1 METLSSYPGQ
11 KPLRV
16 YFSNM
21 PFKAP
26 PKSVYE
32 AYSKRVPGI
41 INIIFDVVENR
52 RNGEG
57 YFIMEDSKKAE
68 VLVKLEG

>member
-1 METLSSYPGQ
+1 MSAYPAD
-11 KPLRV
+11 KLLRV

-32 AYSKRVPGI
+32 AYSKQVPGI
-41 INIIFDVVENR
+41 VNIIFDIENQR

-57 YFIMEDSKKAE
+57 HFIM
-68 VLVKLEG
+68 